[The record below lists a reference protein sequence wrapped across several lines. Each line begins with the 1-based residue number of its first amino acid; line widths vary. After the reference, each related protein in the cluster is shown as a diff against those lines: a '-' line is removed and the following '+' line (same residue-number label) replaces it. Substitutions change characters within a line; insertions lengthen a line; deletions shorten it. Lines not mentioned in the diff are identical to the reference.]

1 METTEFL
8 LRLCAA
14 AFAGLCIGFERQL
27 HHKSAGLKTNMLVA
41 TGAAIF
47 TMLSIQYNHFSNDVD
62 VTRIIAQVV
71 SGIGFLGAGI
81 IFKEGVNVHGL
92 TTAATI
98 WCSAAIGCVAGSGF
112 YMEALISA
120 ILVIIVNTAIEPF
133 ESWLRGRTKDEE
145 D

>member
-1 METTEFL
+1 MVTTDFL

-14 AFAGLCIGFERQL
+14 SLAGLFIGFERQWQ
-27 HHKSAGLKTNMLVA
+27 HKSAGLKTNMLVA
-41 TGAAIF
+41 VGAAIF
-47 TMLSIQYNHFSNDVD
+47 TMLSIRFNYIYSDMD

-98 WCSAAIGCVAGSGF
+98 WCSAAIGCIAGAGYF
-112 YMEALISA
+112 IETLICTALVLTIN
-120 ILVIIVNTAIEPF
+120 IVLQPLDT
-133 ESWLRGRTKDEE
+133 WLKNRR
-145 D
+145 